1 MPIKSFKEYI
11 KEYRFGPNDRESTN
25 VDDRRGG
32 WSAKDVES
40 FLGQDKSDPK
50 PPALETPKDIVPDRH
65 LGGPKE
71 TIIPKTTPGIK
82 QRKVKTQTITKSIVP
97 PKPKPAK
104 RPMSE

>member
-1 MPIKSFKEYI
+1 MPIKSFKQYI
-11 KEYRFGPNDRESTN
+11 KEYRYGPNDRESKN
-25 VDDRRGG
+25 VIDDRE
-32 WSAKDVES
+32 WDVGDVKR
-40 FLGQDKSDPK
+40 FMDQGKSDPK

-82 QRKVKTQTITKSIVP
+82 QRKVKTQTITKPIVP
-97 PKPKPAK
+97 PKPQPAK